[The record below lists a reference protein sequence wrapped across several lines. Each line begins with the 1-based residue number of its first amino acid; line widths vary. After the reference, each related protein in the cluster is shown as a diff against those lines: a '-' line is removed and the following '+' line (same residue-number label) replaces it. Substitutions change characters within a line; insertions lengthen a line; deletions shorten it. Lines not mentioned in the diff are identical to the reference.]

1 MCYNIPMKKFNEYI
15 TERSGKGLTI
25 FDIDDTM
32 FVSKARVRVLNKTT
46 GKVKELTPQQYNSYK
61 LGKDEDWDY
70 GEFKSAKLFYQTA
83 TPIARM
89 IAKAKAI
96 IKNATAKGSKV
107 IIVTARADMDD
118 KKLFIKTFESH
129 GIPMKNVY
137 VERAGNVGGPN
148 SAANKVVVIKK
159 YLDTGKY
166 ARVRLFDDHKENLTA
181 LLGLKREYPQ
191 VEMFA
196 YLADKNGGVKRIK

>member
-32 FVSKARVRVLNKTT
+32 FVSKARVLVKNKTT
-46 GKVKELTPQQYNSYK
+46 GKTKPLSPQQFNDYK
-61 LGKDEDWDY
+61 LGNQEEYDF
-70 GEFKSAKLFYQTA
+70 GEFKSAKIFYQTA

-148 SAANKVVVIKK
+148 SAANKTVVFKK

-181 LLGLKREYPQ
+181 LLDLKREYPQ

>member
-1 MCYNIPMKKFNEYI
+1 MYSFNEFL
-15 TERSGKGLTI
+15 TEGNKGLTI

-32 FVSKARVRVLNKTT
+32 FTSKARVRVLNKKTN
-46 GKVKELTPQQYNSYK
+46 KVKELTPQQYNSYK
-61 LGKDEDWDY
+61 LGKDEEWDY
-70 GEFKSAKLFYQTA
+70 GEFKSAKIFYQTA

-89 IAKAKAI
+89 VAKAKAI

-107 IIVTARADMDD
+107 IIVTARSDMDD

-137 VERAGNVGGPN
+137 VERAGNMGGKN
-148 SAANKVVVIKK
+148 SAANKSIIFKK
-159 YLDTGKY
+159 YLKTDEY
-166 ARVRLFDDHKENLTA
+166 ARVRLFDDHKENLDA
-181 LLGLKREYPQ
+181 LLDLKREFPN

-196 YLADKNGGVKRIK
+196 YLANKNGSVKRIK

>member
-1 MCYNIPMKKFNEYI
+1 MKKFRDFLAEKAG
-15 TERSGKGLTI
+15 EGLTI

-32 FVSKARVRVLNKTT
+32 FVSKASVIVRNKNT
-46 GKVKELTPQQYNSYK
+46 GQEKKLTPMEFNSYK
-61 LGKDEDWDY
+61 LRKNEEYDF
-70 GEFKSAKLFYQTA
+70 GEFKSAKIFYQTA

-89 IAKAKAI
+89 VAKAKAI
-96 IKNATAKGSKV
+96 ITNATKRGSKV

-137 VERAGNVGGPN
+137 VERAGNMSGS
-148 SAANKVVVIKK
+148 SAENKQIIFRK
-159 YLDTGKY
+159 YLKTGEY
-166 ARVRLFDDHKENLTA
+166 ARIRLFDDHKENLKA
-181 LLGLKREYPQ
+181 LLDLKREFPS

-196 YLADKNGGVKRIK
+196 YLADLKGSVKRIK

>member
-1 MCYNIPMKKFNEYI
+1 MYSFSEFL
-15 TERSGKGLTI
+15 TEGNKGLTI

-32 FVSKARVRVLNKTT
+32 FTSKARVRVLNKKTNR
-46 GKVKELTPQQYNSYK
+46 VKELTPQQYNSYK
-61 LGKDEDWDY
+61 LGKDEEWDY
-70 GEFKSAKLFYQTA
+70 GEFKSSKIFYQTA

-89 IAKAKAI
+89 VAKAKAI

-118 KKLFIKTFESH
+118 KDLFIKTFEAH

-137 VERAGNVGGPN
+137 VERAGNMGGKN
-148 SAANKVVVIKK
+148 SAANKSIIFKK
-159 YLDTGKY
+159 YLKTDEY
-166 ARVRLFDDHKENLTA
+166 ARVRLFDDHKENLDA
-181 LLGLKREYPQ
+181 LLDLKREFPN

-196 YLADKNGGVKRIK
+196 YLANKNGSVKRIK

>member
-1 MCYNIPMKKFNEYI
+1 MYSFNEFL
-15 TERSGKGLTI
+15 TEGNKGLTI

-32 FVSKARVRVLNKTT
+32 FTSKARVRVLNKKTN
-46 GKVKELTPQQYNSYK
+46 KIKELTPQQYNSYK
-61 LGKDEDWDY
+61 LGKDEEWDY
-70 GEFKSAKLFYQTA
+70 GEFKSAKIFYQTA

-89 IAKAKAI
+89 VAKAKAI

-107 IIVTARADMDD
+107 IIVTARSDMDD

-137 VERAGNVGGPN
+137 VERAGNMGGKN
-148 SAANKVVVIKK
+148 SAANKSIIFKK
-159 YLDTGKY
+159 YLKTDEY
-166 ARVRLFDDHKENLTA
+166 ARVRLFDDHKENLDA
-181 LLGLKREYPQ
+181 LLDLKRECPN

-196 YLADKNGGVKRIK
+196 YVANKNGSVKRIK